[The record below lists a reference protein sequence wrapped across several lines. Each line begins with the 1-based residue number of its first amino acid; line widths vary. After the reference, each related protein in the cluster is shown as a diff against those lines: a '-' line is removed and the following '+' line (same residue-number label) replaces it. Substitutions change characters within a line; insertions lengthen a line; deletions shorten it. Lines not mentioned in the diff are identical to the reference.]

1 MANPFYTSNNP
12 STNLKDIY
20 NLLSNS
26 NNPRLIFE
34 NLANNNP
41 NLKPILNLLNN
52 GYSPEQVFNMMC
64 EKKGIDPNEF
74 IQKLKQGNNISF

>member
-1 MANPFYTSNNP
+1 MANPFYNNSP
-12 STNLKDIY
+12 TTNLKDIY

-41 NLKPILNLLNN
+41 NLKPILNLLNE
-52 GYSPEQVFNMMC
+52 GYYECNFC
-64 EKKGIDPNEF
+64 Y
-74 IQKLKQGNNISF
+74 